1 LLSKRQRLR
10 WWFIEQRLPTERRE
24 AARAERRQEMAEHAD
39 DRNERLADR
48 GLAEGERHH
57 SLASDF
63 HKA

>member
-10 WWFIEQRLPTERRE
+10 WWFIEQRLPTERRK

-39 DRNERLADR
+39 DRNERLADG
-48 GLAEGERHH
+48 GLSEGERHH

>member
-1 LLSKRQRLR
+1 
-10 WWFIEQRLPTERRE
+10 
-24 AARAERRQEMAEHAD
+24 MAEHAD